1 MGYLF
6 AVLSVLSNA
15 AKGACSKFVS
25 SDIAT
30 LRQNTC
36 FNAVRNVLCTLIA
49 FAIVLTVDGGR
60 SLAIAPI
67 EILLCGISG
76 AVMALFT
83 FAWTFAVK
91 SDAYMLVSACNSASF
106 VIPCIFGF
114 TLLGERL
121 TLHKFLAFVIILVA
135 LYFLLRHNFS
145 LKGKITFPQAI
156 LLFCIF
162 LSTGT
167 YQAMQKIYAVNVSGK
182 DIAYYTFYTFAASA
196 VFLIVATLLLKKES
210 SAKMSGILRKNTVFL
225 LIMAVGNFASSYF
238 QGIAAKTVD
247 SIILFPMINALS
259 LIAGGLVSSLL
270 FKERI
275 TKSCAVGLVLV
286 FVALVLSRI

>member
-6 AVLSVLSNA
+6 AILSVVSNA

-30 LRQNTC
+30 PKQNTF
-36 FNAVRNVLCTLIA
+36 FNGVRNVLCTIIA
-49 FAIVLTVDGGR
+49 FVMVLTVDGGR

-67 EILLCGISG
+67 EVLLCGISG

-121 TLHKFLAFVIILVA
+121 TLYKFLAFVIIVVA
-135 LYFLLRHNFS
+135 LYFLLRHNFT

-162 LSTGT
+162 FSTGT

-182 DIAYYTFYTFAASA
+182 DIAYYTFYTFAAST
-196 VFLIVATLLLKKES
+196 VFLIFATLFLKKEEGR
-210 SAKMSGILRKNTVFL
+210 KMSGILRKNTVFL
-225 LIMAVGNFASSYF
+225 LVMAIGNFASSYF
-238 QGIAAKTVD
+238 QGVAAKSVD

-259 LIAGGLVSSLL
+259 LIAGSLVSSLL
-270 FKERI
+270 FKERV
-275 TKSCAVGLVLV
+275 TKSCAVGLLLV